1 MPSDQPSVLLVEDE
15 PAQREVLAY
24 NLEADGFAVMQAGNG
39 EEALILVQEA
49 APDLILLD
57 WMLPGMSGLNYARK
71 LAQDKTT
78 REIPVIMLTARGEE
92 EDKVRSLESG
102 VDDYVTKPFSPRE
115 LLARIRAVL
124 RRVAPHEGDEQ
135 IEVEGLSLDPVSHR
149 VTARDK
155 VVRLG
160 AKELR
165 LLHFFM
171 THPDRVYSRGQLL
184 DRVWGMNAFVEERTV
199 DVYVL
204 RLRKALETYGYDQL
218 VQTVRGVGY
227 RFSSQV

>member
-1 MPSDQPSVLLVEDE
+1 MASPLICVIEDDPAVREMLRFLLVKEGWQVCEAVDT
-15 PAQREVLAY
+15 V
-24 NLEADGFAVMQAGNG
+24 EADKHLLQRQPN
-39 EEALILVQEA
+39 
-49 APDLILLD
+49 LILLD
-57 WMLPGMSGLNYARK
+57 WMLPGMSGLEYARK
-71 LAQDKTT
+71 LAQDQAT

-124 RRVAPHEGDEQ
+124 RRVAPHEGDER
-135 IEVEGLSLDPVSHR
+135 IEVDGLSLDPVSHR
-149 VTARDK
+149 VTANDS
-155 VVRLG
+155 VVGLG

-171 THPDRVYSRGQLL
+171 THPDRVYTRGQLL

-204 RLRKALETYGYDQL
+204 RLRKALEKHGYDQL

>member
-1 MPSDQPSVLLVEDE
+1 MTSPLICVIEDDPAVREMLRFLLDKEGWQVCEAVDTT
-15 PAQREVLAY
+15 
-24 NLEADGFAVMQAGNG
+24 EADSCFLQYQPN
-39 EEALILVQEA
+39 
-49 APDLILLD
+49 LILLD
-57 WMLPGMSGLNYARK
+57 WMLPGMSGLEYARK
-71 LAQDKTT
+71 LAQDKRL

-124 RRVAPHEGDEQ
+124 RRVAPHEGDER
-135 IEVEGLSLDPVSHR
+135 IEVDGLSLDPVSHR
-149 VTARDK
+149 VTARDN
-155 VVRLG
+155 VVGLG
-160 AKELR
+160 SKELR

-171 THPDRVYSRGQLL
+171 THPDRVYTRGQLL

-204 RLRKALETYGYDQL
+204 RLRKALETHGYDKL

>member
-1 MPSDQPSVLLVEDE
+1 MASPLICVVEDD
-15 PAQREVLAY
+15 PAVREMLRFLLDKEGWQVCEAVDTI
-24 NLEADGFAVMQAGNG
+24 EADKCLLDCQPN
-39 EEALILVQEA
+39 
-49 APDLILLD
+49 LILLD